1 MTLRNTNFNME
12 QKKGKSLTLNA
23 ILNVIKTLM
32 GVIFPLITFPYA
44 SRILLPIGLG
54 KVNFATS
61 IITYFAMIASLG
73 IETYGIREAAKLRD
87 DRIKLSQFT
96 KEIFTIN
103 MISTVIAYMLFFV
116 AITFVP
122 KFSDY
127 KKLLIVT
134 SSTIL
139 FSTIGINWLYSA
151 MEDYAYITVRSI
163 IFQFLSIALLFIF
176 VKTKEDYI
184 KYAAISVVSSVGSNV
199 LNLIHS
205 RKYITIK
212 TGLPLCF
219 RKHLKPIFIL
229 FAMAVTVKV
238 YTALDTTMIGF
249 IKGDYE
255 VGIYTAATKIN
266 KIILSLVVAIGA
278 VMLPRLSYYSKL
290 EDKSEFFKL
299 SYIGFKVL
307 LVISIPCAIGLSLLS
322 DSVINILSGTGYE
335 AAIIPMR
342 IMNPI
347 IVIIGLS
354 NFMGIQI
361 FMPMNKE
368 KWTLCSVVTGALI
381 NFTMNSLLI
390 PKYGAVGASI
400 ATVCGETSVTLVQ
413 FVLVRKFLKI
423 KPILFSFFKYMLNS
437 IVMAIPVC
445 ISVFFIENQ
454 ILRLVVGILTGMF
467 VYVFLLFIEKDSF
480 INIIINKVRKTGEL

>member
-1 MTLRNTNFNME
+1 MIE
-12 QKKGKSLTLNA
+12 KKKEKSLKINA
-23 ILNVIKTLM
+23 ILNVVKTLM
-32 GVIFPLITFPYA
+32 GVMFPLITFPYA
-44 SRILLPIGLG
+44 SRILLPVGLG
-54 KVNFATS
+54 KVNFANS

-73 IETYGIREAAKLRD
+73 IETYGIREAARIRD

-96 KEIFTIN
+96 KEIFIIN
-103 MISTVIAYMLFFV
+103 MISTLIAYILLIL
-116 AITFVP
+116 AIIFIP
-122 KFSDY
+122 KFYDY

-134 SSTIL
+134 SATIL
-139 FSTIGINWLYSA
+139 FTTIGINWLYSA
-151 MEDYAYITVRSI
+151 VEDYAYITVRSI
-163 IFQFLSIALLFIF
+163 IFQFLSIILLFIF

-184 KYAAISVVSSVGSNV
+184 KYAAISVFSNVGSNV

-205 RKYITIK
+205 RKYISIK
-212 TGLPLCF
+212 TELPLCF
-219 RKHLKPIFIL
+219 KKHFKSIFIL
-229 FAMAVTVKV
+229 FAMAITVKI
-238 YTALDTTMIGF
+238 YTALDTTMLGF

-266 KIILSLVVAIGA
+266 RIIISLVVAIGT

-299 SYIGFKVL
+299 SYLGFNIL
-307 LVISIPCAIGLSLLS
+307 LLISIPCAIGLTLLS
-322 DSVINILSGTGYE
+322 DPVINILSGTGYE
-335 AAIIPMR
+335 AAIVPMR

-354 NFMGIQI
+354 NFIGIQI
-361 FMPMNKE
+361 FMPLNKE
-368 KWTLCSVVTGALI
+368 KWTLCSVMAGALI
-381 NFTMNSLLI
+381 NFTMNTFLI

-423 KPILFSFFKYMLNS
+423 NLILISFLKYLFNS

-445 ISVFFIENQ
+445 FSVYFIENQ
-454 ILRLVVGILTGMF
+454 IVKLVIGVFSGIL
-467 VYVFLLFIEKDSF
+467 VYGFMLIIEKDS
-480 INIIINKVRKTGEL
+480 IINNLTKRIKK